1 MNVELKVTPD
11 KYLPYRYAGASGD
24 FNPIHIDREFA
35 EQVGLPSTIL
45 HGLWSMAQ
53 VARACTNAAG
63 GDPRSLKR
71 LSVQFR
77 GMGFPEQEVAVTG
90 SVKEEG
96 ERARGDRRRGRPG
109 RQPDHPERRGR
120 AGDLLV
126 GLRHNRGVEITSRQR
141 FLLHKVVEAHR
152 ELDQPVGSKWIAEQ
166 DDVPW
171 GPSTVRAELAN
182 LEEVGLLE
190 HPHTSAGRVPTDR
203 GYRVY
208 VDEILAGRTL
218 PVPSK
223 QFELTSMRREVDEA
237 MRATSEQLSQVTN
250 LLALV
255 TAPPIGTATIRR
267 VEVLLL
273 QPQVAMVVIITSTG
287 GVTKRIIS
295 YDTPVDPGLVDWA
308 SSYLNEALGGLDVG
322 SRMLQSR
329 LMVDGG
335 AEQLFLATLAP
346 AFTELEDTAGSTL
359 FMEGAARL
367 LSEHRIDELSQIGA
381 LMEVLEHRRALL
393 GVLRESL
400 AEPNVYL
407 KIGSENAAPALRSL
421 SLVAANYG
429 LARRN
434 LGAVS
439 VIGPLRMDYPGA
451 IIAVR
456 QAASELSRF
465 VAEVYDE

>member
-1 MNVELKVTPD
+1 VALTP
-11 KYLPYRYAGASGD
+11 
-24 FNPIHIDREFA
+24 
-35 EQVGLPSTIL
+35 
-45 HGLWSMAQ
+45 
-53 VARACTNAAG
+53 
-63 GDPRSLKR
+63 
-71 LSVQFR
+71 
-77 GMGFPEQEVAVTG
+77 
-90 SVKEEG
+90 
-96 ERARGDRRRGRPG
+96 
-109 RQPDHPERRGR
+109 RQ
-120 AGDLLV
+120 
-126 GLRHNRGVEITSRQR
+126 T
-141 FLLHKVVEAHR
+141 FLLRKVVEAHR
-152 ELDQPVGSKWIAEQ
+152 EFDQPIGSKWIAEQ

-171 GPSTVRAELAN
+171 GPSTVRGELAK
-182 LEEVGLLE
+182 LEDVGLLE

-208 VDEILAGRTL
+208 VDELMTGGAL
-218 PVPSK
+218 PVVRK
-223 QFELTSMRREVDEA
+223 RLELSTMRREVDEA

-255 TAPPIGTATIRR
+255 TAPPIETATIRR

-287 GVTKRIIS
+287 GVTKRVIS
-295 YDTPVDPGLVDWA
+295 YDAPVDRGLVEWA

-322 SRMLQSR
+322 SRTLQSR
-329 LMVDGG
+329 LQVDGR
-335 AEQLFLATLAP
+335 AEQEFLRTLAP
-346 AFTELEDTAGSTL
+346 AFTELEDTAESTL

-367 LSEHRIDELSQIGA
+367 LSEHRMQELEQIGA
-381 LMEVLEHRRALL
+381 IMEVLEHRRALL

-407 KIGSENAAPALRSL
+407 RIGSENEAPELRSM
-421 SLVAANYG
+421 SMVAANYG

>member
-1 MNVELKVTPD
+1 VALTP
-11 KYLPYRYAGASGD
+11 
-24 FNPIHIDREFA
+24 
-35 EQVGLPSTIL
+35 
-45 HGLWSMAQ
+45 
-53 VARACTNAAG
+53 
-63 GDPRSLKR
+63 
-71 LSVQFR
+71 
-77 GMGFPEQEVAVTG
+77 
-90 SVKEEG
+90 
-96 ERARGDRRRGRPG
+96 
-109 RQPDHPERRGR
+109 RQ
-120 AGDLLV
+120 
-126 GLRHNRGVEITSRQR
+126 T
-141 FLLHKVVEAHR
+141 FLLRKVVEAHR
-152 ELDQPVGSKWIAEQ
+152 DLDQPIGSKWIAEQ

-171 GPSTVRAELAN
+171 GPSTVRAELAK

-208 VDEILAGRTL
+208 VDELMTGGAL
-218 PVPSK
+218 PVLRKPL
-223 QFELTSMRREVDEA
+223 ELTTMRREVDEA

-255 TAPPIGTATIRR
+255 TAPPIETATIRR

-287 GVTKRIIS
+287 GVTKRVIS
-295 YDTPVDPGLVDWA
+295 YDAPVDPGLVEWA
-308 SSYLNEALGGLDVG
+308 SSYLNETLGGLDVG
-322 SRMLQSR
+322 SRALQSR
-329 LMVDGG
+329 LMVEGR
-335 AEQLFLATLAP
+335 AEQAFLDTLAP
-346 AFTELEDTAGSTL
+346 AFTELEDTAESTL

-367 LSEHRIDELSQIGA
+367 LSEHRMEELEQIGA
-381 LMEVLEHRRALL
+381 IMQVLEHRRALL

-400 AEPNVYL
+400 TEPNVYL
-407 KIGSENAAPALRSL
+407 RIGSENAAPELRSMTM
-421 SLVAANYG
+421 VAANYG

-456 QAASELSRF
+456 QAATELSRF

>member
-1 MNVELKVTPD
+1 VALTP
-11 KYLPYRYAGASGD
+11 
-24 FNPIHIDREFA
+24 
-35 EQVGLPSTIL
+35 
-45 HGLWSMAQ
+45 
-53 VARACTNAAG
+53 
-63 GDPRSLKR
+63 
-71 LSVQFR
+71 
-77 GMGFPEQEVAVTG
+77 
-90 SVKEEG
+90 
-96 ERARGDRRRGRPG
+96 
-109 RQPDHPERRGR
+109 RQ
-120 AGDLLV
+120 
-126 GLRHNRGVEITSRQR
+126 T
-141 FLLHKVVEAHR
+141 FLLRKLVEAHR
-152 ELDQPVGSKWIAEQ
+152 ELDQPIGSKWIAEQ

-182 LEEVGLLE
+182 LEDVGLLE

-208 VDEILAGRTL
+208 VDEIMAEGPL
-218 PVPSK
+218 PVPRK
-223 QFELTSMRREVDEA
+223 PFELTTMRREVDEA

-255 TAPPIGTATIRR
+255 TAPPIETATIRR

-287 GVTKRIIS
+287 GVTKRVIS
-295 YDTPVDPGLVDWA
+295 YESPVDPGLVDWA

-322 SRMLQSR
+322 SRALQAR
-329 LMVDGG
+329 LAVDGR
-335 AEQLFLATLAP
+335 AEQEFLATLAP
-346 AFTELEDTAGSTL
+346 AFTELEDTAESTL

-367 LSEHRIDELSQIGA
+367 LSEHRLQELSQIGA

-400 AEPNVYL
+400 FEPSVYL
-407 KIGSENAAPALRSL
+407 RIGSENAAPELRSM

-429 LARRN
+429 VARRN

-456 QAASELSRF
+456 QAATELSRF

>member
-1 MNVELKVTPD
+1 VALTP
-11 KYLPYRYAGASGD
+11 
-24 FNPIHIDREFA
+24 
-35 EQVGLPSTIL
+35 
-45 HGLWSMAQ
+45 
-53 VARACTNAAG
+53 
-63 GDPRSLKR
+63 
-71 LSVQFR
+71 
-77 GMGFPEQEVAVTG
+77 
-90 SVKEEG
+90 
-96 ERARGDRRRGRPG
+96 
-109 RQPDHPERRGR
+109 RQ
-120 AGDLLV
+120 
-126 GLRHNRGVEITSRQR
+126 T
-141 FLLHKVVEAHR
+141 FLLRKVVEAHR
-152 ELDQPVGSKWIAEQ
+152 EFDQPIGSKWIAEQ

-171 GPSTVRAELAN
+171 GPSTVRGELAK
-182 LEEVGLLE
+182 LEDVGLLE

-208 VDEILAGRTL
+208 VDELMTGGAL
-218 PVPSK
+218 PVLRK
-223 QFELTSMRREVDEA
+223 RLELTTMRREVDEA

-255 TAPPIGTATIRR
+255 TAPPIETATIRR

-287 GVTKRIIS
+287 GVTKRVIS
-295 YDTPVDPGLVDWA
+295 YDAPVDRGLVEWA

-322 SRMLQSR
+322 SRTLQSR
-329 LMVDGG
+329 LQVDGR
-335 AEQLFLATLAP
+335 AEQEFLRTLAP
-346 AFTELEDTAGSTL
+346 AFTELEDTAESTL

-367 LSEHRIDELSQIGA
+367 LSEHRMQELEQIGA
-381 LMEVLEHRRALL
+381 IMEVLEHRRALL

-407 KIGSENAAPALRSL
+407 RIGSENEAPELRSM
-421 SLVAANYG
+421 SMVAANYG

-434 LGAVS
+434 LGVVS

-456 QAASELSRF
+456 QAANELSRF

>member
-1 MNVELKVTPD
+1 VALTP
-11 KYLPYRYAGASGD
+11 
-24 FNPIHIDREFA
+24 
-35 EQVGLPSTIL
+35 
-45 HGLWSMAQ
+45 
-53 VARACTNAAG
+53 
-63 GDPRSLKR
+63 
-71 LSVQFR
+71 
-77 GMGFPEQEVAVTG
+77 
-90 SVKEEG
+90 
-96 ERARGDRRRGRPG
+96 
-109 RQPDHPERRGR
+109 RQ
-120 AGDLLV
+120 
-126 GLRHNRGVEITSRQR
+126 T
-141 FLLHKVVEAHR
+141 FLLRKVVEAHR
-152 ELDQPVGSKWIAEQ
+152 EFDQPIGSKWIAEQ

-171 GPSTVRAELAN
+171 GPSTVRGELAK
-182 LEEVGLLE
+182 LEDVGLLE

-208 VDEILAGRTL
+208 VDELMTGGAL
-218 PVPSK
+218 PVLRK
-223 QFELTSMRREVDEA
+223 RLELTTMRREVDEA

-255 TAPPIGTATIRR
+255 TAPPIETATIRR

-287 GVTKRIIS
+287 GVTKRVIS
-295 YDTPVDPGLVDWA
+295 YDAPVDRGLVEWA

-322 SRMLQSR
+322 SRTLQSR
-329 LMVDGG
+329 LQVDGR
-335 AEQLFLATLAP
+335 AEQEFLRTLAP
-346 AFTELEDTAGSTL
+346 AFTELEDTAESTL

-367 LSEHRIDELSQIGA
+367 LSEHRMQELEQIGA
-381 LMEVLEHRRALL
+381 IMEVLEHRRALL

-407 KIGSENAAPALRSL
+407 RIGSENEAPELRSM
-421 SLVAANYG
+421 SMVAANYG

-439 VIGPLRMDYPGA
+439 VIGPLSMDYPGA

-456 QAASELSRF
+456 QAANELSRF

>member
-1 MNVELKVTPD
+1 VALTP
-11 KYLPYRYAGASGD
+11 
-24 FNPIHIDREFA
+24 
-35 EQVGLPSTIL
+35 
-45 HGLWSMAQ
+45 
-53 VARACTNAAG
+53 
-63 GDPRSLKR
+63 
-71 LSVQFR
+71 
-77 GMGFPEQEVAVTG
+77 
-90 SVKEEG
+90 
-96 ERARGDRRRGRPG
+96 
-109 RQPDHPERRGR
+109 RQ
-120 AGDLLV
+120 
-126 GLRHNRGVEITSRQR
+126 T
-141 FLLHKVVEAHR
+141 FLLRKLVEAHR
-152 ELDQPVGSKWIAEQ
+152 ELDQPIGSKWIAEQ

-208 VDEILAGRTL
+208 VDEIMAEGPL
-218 PVPSK
+218 PVPRK
-223 QFELTSMRREVDEA
+223 PLELTTMRREVDEA

-255 TAPPIGTATIRR
+255 TAPPIETATIRR

-287 GVTKRIIS
+287 GVTKRVIS
-295 YDTPVDPGLVDWA
+295 YESPVDPGLVDWA

-322 SRMLQSR
+322 SRALQAR
-329 LMVDGG
+329 LAVDGR
-335 AEQLFLATLAP
+335 AEQEFLATLAP
-346 AFTELEDTAGSTL
+346 AFTELEDTAESTL

-367 LSEHRIDELSQIGA
+367 LSEHRLQELSQIGA

-400 AEPNVYL
+400 FEPSVYL
-407 KIGSENAAPALRSL
+407 RIGSENAAPELRSM

-456 QAASELSRF
+456 QAATELSRF